1 VAFDRQVLFR
11 RLLKAR
17 FFTRFYARIIG
28 PASVQMFTEPLRQE
42 LLEHLT
48 QGSRVLEVGCGP
60 GLQALELA
68 RQRPDLELTASDFS
82 AEFVHLGS
90 ANAARAGASVKFVVA
105 DAMDLSEFPAGSFDA
120 VYSLTAIKHFP
131 DPVRGLQ
138 QCLRL
143 LKPGGRLVVA
153 EIRRESLLEEVAS
166 LVALFRVPGWLKG
179 LMTRIVYG
187 SLREECPPLADIQR
201 WLSDAG
207 VGDPGAAPR
216 ALVGRP
222 AWVATIVKPPAAQ
235 GPA

>member
-1 VAFDRQVLFR
+1 LGFDRQVVFR

-17 FFTRFYARIIG
+17 FFTRLYTRVIG
-28 PASVQMFTEPLRQE
+28 PASVQMFAEPLRTE
-42 LLEHLT
+42 LLEHLPA
-48 QGSRVLEVGCGP
+48 GSRVLEVGCGP
-60 GLQALELA
+60 GLQAVDLA

-82 AEFVHLGS
+82 AEFIDLGS
-90 ANAARAGASVKFVVA
+90 ANAARAGAAIRFVVA
-105 DAMDLSEFPAGSFDA
+105 DAMDLSGFPAASFDA

-143 LKPGGRLVVA
+143 LKPGGRLLVA
-153 EIRRESLLEEVAS
+153 EIRRESLLEEVAA

-179 LMTRIVYG
+179 LMTRLVHG
-187 SLREECPPLADIQR
+187 SLREECPPLVDIQR

-207 VGDPGAAPR
+207 VVDPAAAPH

-222 AWVATIVKPPAAQ
+222 AWVATIVKPQAA
-235 GPA
+235 